1 MHKEGTQIPEV
12 DFFYRCPSLTGKPGR
27 LQSMGLQRVG
37 HDLTKEQQQLP
48 FEVLENGGDLV
59 ICTFWFVCVCVWLT
73 TQWSISC
80 SCSMLEDD
88 MAGWHHRCNEHEL
101 GQTPGDGEG
110 QGDLTCCSPWG
121 RKDLDTTGR
130 LNNNNNP

>member
-12 DFFYRCPSLTGKPGR
+12 DFFHRCPSLTGKPGR

-59 ICTFWFVCVCVWLT
+59 ICMFWFVCVCVCAFGL
-73 TQWSISC
+73 QPSGLFLAHAACPLYMAVDPYCLHS
-80 SCSMLEDD
+80 SEDSED
-88 MAGWHHRCNEHEL
+88 
-101 GQTPGDGEG
+101 TPPP
-110 QGDLTCCSPWG
+110 SY
-121 RKDLDTTGR
+121 
-130 LNNNNNP
+130 